1 MSKRPM
7 QVAVGLIVVFSAIQL
22 IRPERT
28 NLPVEP
34 ARAIQAQQGITRQLV
49 AVLDRACNNCHSNYS
64 VWPSYAEIAPVSWLV
79 ARGVSEGRKAVNFSE
94 WASYSPDQQQALLS
108 LSCKDVK
115 EGRMPMSVYALM
127 YPEAKLSA
135 QDVEIVC
142 TASRT
147 PVAAVPGAR

>member
-1 MSKRPM
+1 MSKRLM
-7 QVAVGLIVVFSAIQL
+7 QVAAGLIVVFAAIQL

-34 ARAIQAQQGITRQLV
+34 GRAIQAQQGIARQLV
-49 AVLDRACNNCHSNYS
+49 AVLDRACNNCHSNHS

-94 WASYSPDQQQALLS
+94 STSYSPDRQQALLS

-115 EGRMPMSVYALM
+115 EGRMPMGGYALM

-135 QDVEIVC
+135 QDVETVC
-142 TASRT
+142 TASRE